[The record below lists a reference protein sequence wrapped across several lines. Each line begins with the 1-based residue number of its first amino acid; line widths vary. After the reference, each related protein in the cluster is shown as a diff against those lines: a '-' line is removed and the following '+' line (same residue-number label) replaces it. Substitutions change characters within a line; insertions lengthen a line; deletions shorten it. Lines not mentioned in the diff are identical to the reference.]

1 MAFNKNNT
9 GLEELLLQCL
19 SEPDPMLSMLDWL
32 CSRLME
38 AEISRKAGAEKNEH
52 SKLRTGYRSGYRP
65 RRLDTRMGTMYL
77 MVPKLRT
84 GGYIPFF
91 VTERKRSEQALVEV
105 IQEAFVQG
113 VSTRRMEK
121 LAKSLGV
128 EGISRSQVSEMSK
141 GLNDQVS
148 SFRTRDLSGT
158 TYPILWTDALYE
170 KVRVDGRV
178 ISMAVLIV
186 CGVSAE
192 GQREILSL
200 EPMMEE
206 SKESYSLLF
215 RNLKERGLTGTTLI
229 VSDAHSGLKSA
240 IAEEFPG
247 ASWQRCKVH
256 FMRNILVNVPHH
268 AKGVFAAELKE
279 IWTAPTEENARRRA
293 ERLTEKYEGR
303 FPKAVRI
310 LEEGLDDSLAFY
322 GLEEIDPRK
331 ISSTNMLERLN
342 KEIRRRTRSIGIFP
356 NPDSY
361 IRLVTVYLIEYS
373 EDWSVNRAYLN
384 KDSLQKLTPKEA
396 A

>member
-65 RRLDTRMGTMYL
+65 RRLDTRMGTMHL

-247 ASWQRCKVH
+247 ASWQRRKVH

>member
-1 MAFNKNNT
+1 MALKKNNT

-38 AEISRKAGAEKNEH
+38 AEISNKAGADKNEH
-52 SKLRTGYRSGYRP
+52 YEARTDSRSGYRP

-84 GGYIPFF
+84 GGYVPFF
-91 VTERKRSEQALVEV
+91 ITERKRSENALIHV

-121 LAKSLGV
+121 LAKSLGI
-128 EGISRSQVSEMSK
+128 ESISKSQVSEMTK

-186 CGVSAE
+186 CGVNSE
-192 GQREILSL
+192 GQREILAL

-206 SKESYSLLF
+206 SKESYSQLF
-215 RNLKERGLTGTTLI
+215 RNLKKRGLTGPVLI

-268 AKGVFAAELKE
+268 AKEAFASELKE
-279 IWTAPTEENARRRA
+279 IWTAPTEEDARRRA

-322 GLEEIDPRK
+322 GLEDVDPRK

-342 KEIRRRTRSIGIFP
+342 KEIRRRTRPIGIFP
-356 NPDSY
+356 NADSY
-361 IRLVTVYLIEYS
+361 IRLVTIYLIEYS
-373 EDWSVNRAYLN
+373 EDWSANRAYLSQ
-384 KDSLQKLTPKEA
+384 DSLQKLPSRA

>member
-1 MAFNKNNT
+1 MALKKNNT

-38 AEISRKAGAEKNEH
+38 AEISNKAGADKNEH
-52 SKLRTGYRSGYRP
+52 SETRTGYRSGYRP

-91 VTERKRSEQALVEV
+91 ITERKRSENALVHV

-121 LAKSLGV
+121 LAKSLGI
-128 EGISRSQVSEMSK
+128 ESISKSQVSEMTK

-186 CGVSAE
+186 CGVNRE
-192 GQREILSL
+192 GQREILAL

-206 SKESYSLLF
+206 SKESYSQLF
-215 RNLKERGLTGTTLI
+215 RNLKKRGLSGPALI
-229 VSDAHSGLKSA
+229 VSDSHSGLKAA

-268 AKGVFAAELKE
+268 AKEAFASELKE
-279 IWTAPTEENARRRA
+279 IWTAPREEDARRRA

-322 GLEEIDPRK
+322 GLEDVDPRK

-342 KEIRRRTRSIGIFP
+342 KEIRRRTRPIGIFP
-356 NPDSY
+356 NADSY
-361 IRLVTVYLIEYS
+361 IRLVTIYLIEYS
-373 EDWSVNRAYLN
+373 EDWSSNRAYLSQ
-384 KDSLQKLTPKEA
+384 DSLQKLPSRA

>member
-1 MAFNKNNT
+1 
-9 GLEELLLQCL
+9 
-19 SEPDPMLSMLDWL
+19 
-32 CSRLME
+32 
-38 AEISRKAGAEKNEH
+38 
-52 SKLRTGYRSGYRP
+52 
-65 RRLDTRMGTMYL
+65 MGTMYL

-84 GGYIPFF
+84 GGYVPFF
-91 VTERKRSEQALVEV
+91 ITERKRSENALIHV
-105 IQEAFVQG
+105 IQEAFVLG

-121 LAKSLGV
+121 LAKSLGI
-128 EGISRSQVSEMSK
+128 ESISKSCVSEMTK

-186 CGVSAE
+186 CGVNKE
-192 GQREILSL
+192 GQREILAL

-206 SKESYSLLF
+206 SKESYSQLF
-215 RNLKERGLTGTTLI
+215 RNLKKRGLTGPVLI
-229 VSDAHSGLKSA
+229 VSDAHSGLKSS

-268 AKGVFAAELKE
+268 AKEAFASELKE
-279 IWTAPTEENARRRA
+279 IWTAPREEDARRRA

-322 GLEEIDPRK
+322 GLEDVDPRK

-342 KEIRRRTRSIGIFP
+342 KEIRRRTRPIGIFP
-356 NPDSY
+356 NADSY
-361 IRLVTVYLIEYS
+361 IRLVTIYLIEYS
-373 EDWSVNRAYLN
+373 EDWSANRAYLSQ
-384 KDSLQKLTPKEA
+384 DSLQKLPSRA

>member
-1 MAFNKNNT
+1 MALKKNNT

-32 CSRLME
+32 YSRLME
-38 AEISRKAGAEKNEH
+38 AEISNKAGADKNEH
-52 SKLRTGYRSGYRP
+52 SEARTGYRSGYRP

-84 GGYIPFF
+84 GCYIPFF
-91 VTERKRSEQALVEV
+91 ITERKRSENALIHV

-121 LAKSLGV
+121 LAKSLGI
-128 EGISRSQVSEMSK
+128 ESISKSQVSEMTK

-186 CGVSAE
+186 CGVNRE
-192 GQREILSL
+192 GQREILAL

-206 SKESYSLLF
+206 SKESYSQLF
-215 RNLKERGLTGTTLI
+215 RNLKKRGLSGPVLI
-229 VSDAHSGLKSA
+229 VSDAHSGLKAA

-268 AKGVFAAELKE
+268 AKEAFASELKE
-279 IWTAPTEENARRRA
+279 IWTAPTEEDARRRS
-293 ERLTEKYEGR
+293 ERLAEKYEGR

-322 GLEEIDPRK
+322 GLEDVDPRK

-342 KEIRRRTRSIGIFP
+342 KEIRRRTRPIGIFP
-356 NPDSY
+356 NADSY
-361 IRLVTVYLIEYS
+361 ISLVTICLIEYS
-373 EDWSVNRAYLN
+373 EDWSANRAYLSQ
-384 KDSLQKLTPKEA
+384 DSLQKLPSRA